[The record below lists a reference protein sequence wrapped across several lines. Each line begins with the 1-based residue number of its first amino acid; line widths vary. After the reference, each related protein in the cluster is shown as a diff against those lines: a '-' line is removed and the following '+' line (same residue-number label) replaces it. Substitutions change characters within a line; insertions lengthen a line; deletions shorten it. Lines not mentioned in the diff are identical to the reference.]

1 MVLSFVPFSDAAVAV
16 GISSVFLTGPIAEK
30 QTKPRVCGSVLS
42 VFSLGLAVEGWGT
55 HGDGQAARLCGL
67 FILSIFYNIFMQI
80 SIVFSKKVAK
90 YTKKTQIVC

>member
-1 MVLSFVPFSDAAVAV
+1 MPRGAV
-16 GISSVFLTGPIAEK
+16 GISSEFLTAPLQK
-30 QTKPRVCGSVLS
+30 NKPNHKEVAR
-42 VFSLGLAVEGWGT
+42 FSSFLHGFAVEGGGT
-55 HGDGQAARLCGL
+55 HGGGLAARLCGL